1 MTNIYRGIGWLS
13 LTGITI
19 IGLEMLSPGFT
30 WLTLQVIARMS
41 WLIAQAAVWPLA
53 AFALIWFGWGIGY
66 NSGRREAYQR
76 VASKAGRP

>member
-1 MTNIYRGIGWLS
+1 MTNFWRTIGWVGV
-13 LTGITI
+13 TATAI

-30 WLTLQVIARMS
+30 WLALQVIARMS

-66 NSGRREAYQR
+66 SAGRREAYQR
-76 VASKAGRP
+76 VASKAGRR